1 MTNLISYG
9 AIGLGL
15 ALAILTFKLLN
26 NEQKKQNPNSNI
38 IISSY
43 GFMILSIIISLSGF
57 ISESINKKYEHSKI
71 IKENDKLTTQNL
83 ILLSTIEK
91 LKSTNQQFEKIK
103 HTLDTLLDIKGSI
116 LNKSQTISQIKN
128 ELVVIQETMK
138 KELKFFEK

>member
-128 ELVVIQETMK
+128 ELVIIQETMK

>member
-1 MTNLISYG
+1 MINLISYG

-43 GFMILSIIISLSGF
+43 GFMILSIVISSAGF
-57 ISESINKKYEHSKI
+57 ISESTNKKHEHAKVL
-71 IKENDKLTTQNL
+71 KENDKLTTQNI
-83 ILLSTIEK
+83 ILLSTIER
-91 LKSTNQQFEKIK
+91 LKATNQQFDKIK

-116 LNKSQTISQIKN
+116 LSKSQTISQVKS
-128 ELVVIQETMK
+128 ELVLIQETMK

>member
-1 MTNLISYG
+1 MINLISYG

-43 GFMILSIIISLSGF
+43 GFMILSIVISSAGF
-57 ISESINKKYEHSKI
+57 ISESTNKKYEHAKVL
-71 IKENDKLTTQNL
+71 KENDKLTTQNI
-83 ILLSTIEK
+83 ILLSTIER
-91 LKSTNQQFEKIK
+91 LKATNQQFDKIK

-116 LNKSQTISQIKN
+116 LSKSQTISQVKS
-128 ELVVIQETMK
+128 ELVLIQETMK